1 MMTIDL
7 RSDTVTHPT
16 PEMRQAMFEA
26 EVGDDVLGDDPT
38 VQRLEAMAA
47 ERMGKEAAVYVSSGT
62 MGNLLAVLSWCN
74 RGDEV
79 ILGSEAH
86 ILWHESAGSAAVAGT
101 LLRAVPNDERGRLDP
116 DDIAHAVRA
125 YRSGVS
131 PTGLVALE
139 NTHNR
144 CSGAALSPAD
154 TRAVAAVAHEHGLPL
169 HLDGARIFN
178 AAVAQEIPADI
189 LAGHA
194 DSVTFC
200 FSKGLSAPIGSA
212 LCGPEDFIGR
222 ARKWRKMLGGGMR
235 QVGVIAAAA
244 MVSLETMVPRLAE
257 DHQNAKQL
265 AKGLAGH
272 PRHRHRPGAH
282 RDQHRHLRV
291 AGRSARGLYE
301 ETGRGRCARLLLR
314 AHPRCAWSPTTASTG
329 KTSKRRLTRYA
340 PLPRRRR
347 GCQTRRR
354 NHPLGRSSAKWAG
367 GLLLLDSRRNCGDG
381 LRPRGRRY
389 RRAHDGGVAAGH
401 LR

>member
-1 MMTIDL
+1 MRTIDL

-116 DDIAHAVRA
+116 DDVEHAVRA

-265 AKGLAGH
+265 AKGLADIPGIAIDPERIETNIVIFEWQGGPHADFMKKLAEAGVLASSSGATQGAHGH
-272 PRHRHRPGAH
+272 PLRHQRGRHRRG
-282 RDQHRHLRV
+282 
-291 AGRSARGLYE
+291 AGRDSHCSRAGVGDVGRGV
-301 ETGRGRCARLLLR
+301 ETTFWTFLCQMGRCA
-314 AHPRCAWSPTTASTG
+314 AVA
-329 KTSKRRLTRYA
+329 Y
-340 PLPRRRR
+340 
-347 GCQTRRR
+347 
-354 NHPLGRSSAKWAG
+354 
-367 GLLLLDSRRNCGDG
+367 SRRNCGDG
-381 LRPRGRRY
+381 LRPRGRR
-389 RRAHDGGVAAGH
+389 R
-401 LR
+401 

>member
-1 MMTIDL
+1 MRTIDL

-38 VQRLEAMAA
+38 VQRLEDMAA
-47 ERMGKEAAVYVSSGT
+47 KRMGKEAAVYVSSGT
-62 MGNLLAVLSWCN
+62 MGNLLAVLSWCD

-86 ILWHESAGSAAVAGT
+86 ILWHESAGSAAVAGA

-116 DDIAHAVRA
+116 DDVEHAVRA

-131 PTGLVALE
+131 PTGLVAME

-154 TRAVAAVAHEHGLPL
+154 TRAVAAVAHSHGLPL

-194 DSVTFC
+194 DSVSFC

-265 AKGLAGH
+265 AKGLADI
-272 PRHRHRPGAH
+272 PGIAIDPE
-282 RDQHRHLRV
+282 RI
-291 AGRSARGLYE
+291 
-301 ETGRGRCARLLLR
+301 ETNIVIFEWQGGPHADFMTKL
-314 AHPRCAWSPTTASTG
+314 AEA
-329 KTSKRRLTRYA
+329 
-340 PLPRRRR
+340 
-347 GCQTRRR
+347 
-354 NHPLGRSSAKWAG
+354 
-367 GLLLLDSRRNCGDG
+367 GLLASSSGAPKVRMVTHYGINGEDIEEALDAIRT
-381 LRPRGRRY
+381 
-389 RRAHDGGVAAGH
+389 AAEQA
-401 LR
+401 

>member
-1 MMTIDL
+1 MKTIDL

-47 ERMGKEAAVYVSSGT
+47 EQMGKEASVYVSSGT
-62 MGNLLAVLSWCN
+62 MGNLLAVLSWCS

-116 DDIAHAVRA
+116 DDVAHAVRA

-131 PTGLVALE
+131 PSGLVALE

-144 CSGAALSPAD
+144 CSGAALSPED
-154 TRAVAAVAHEHGLPL
+154 TRAVADVAHANGLPM

-178 AAVAQEIPADI
+178 AAVALEVPANA
-189 LAGHA
+189 LAADA

-212 LCGPEDFIGR
+212 LCGPADFIGR
-222 ARKWRKMLGGGMR
+222 ARRWRKTLGGGMR

-257 DHQNAKQL
+257 DHQNAKLL
-265 AKGLAGH
+265 AKGLADILGISIDPERIETNIVIFEWQGGPH
-272 PRHRHRPGAH
+272 ADFMAKLAEAGVLASSSGAPKVRMVTH
-282 RDQHRHLRV
+282 YGINAEDI
-291 AGRSARGLYE
+291 E
-301 ETGRGRCARLLLR
+301 EALDAIR
-314 AHPRCAWSPTTASTG
+314 TA
-329 KTSKRRLTRYA
+329 
-340 PLPRRRR
+340 
-347 GCQTRRR
+347 
-354 NHPLGRSSAKWAG
+354 
-367 GLLLLDSRRNCGDG
+367 
-381 LRPRGRRY
+381 
-389 RRAHDGGVAAGH
+389 AAQA
-401 LR
+401 

>member
-1 MMTIDL
+1 MRTIDL

-62 MGNLLAVLSWCN
+62 MGNLLAVLSWCD

-178 AAVAQEIPADI
+178 ASVAQEIPADI

-194 DSVTFC
+194 DSVSFC

-265 AKGLAGH
+265 AKGLADI
-272 PRHRHRPGAH
+272 PGIAIEPERIETNIVIFEWQGGPH
-282 RDQHRHLRV
+282 ADFMKKLAE
-291 AGRSARGLYE
+291 AGVLASSSGPPKVRMVTHYGINGEDIE
-301 ETGRGRCARLLLR
+301 EALDAIR
-314 AHPRCAWSPTTASTG
+314 TA
-329 KTSKRRLTRYA
+329 A
-340 PLPRRRR
+340 E
-347 GCQTRRR
+347 Q
-354 NHPLGRSSAKWAG
+354 A
-367 GLLLLDSRRNCGDG
+367 
-381 LRPRGRRY
+381 
-389 RRAHDGGVAAGH
+389 
-401 LR
+401 

>member
-1 MMTIDL
+1 MRKIDL

-16 PEMRQAMFEA
+16 PDMRQAMAEA

-38 VQRLEAMAA
+38 VKRLEAMAA

-62 MGNLLAVLSWCN
+62 MGNLLAVLGWCD

-86 ILWHESAGSAAVAGT
+86 ILWHESAGSAAIAGT

-116 DDIAHAVRA
+116 ADVEHAVRG
-125 YRSGVS
+125 YRPGVS
-131 PTGLVALE
+131 PTGMVALE

-144 CSGAALSPAD
+144 CSGAALSPEDTKVVAD
-154 TRAVAAVAHEHGLPL
+154 VAHGHGLPL

-212 LCGPEDFIGR
+212 LCGPADFIAE

-235 QVGVIAAAA
+235 QSGVIAAAA
-244 MVSLETMVPRLAE
+244 IVSLESMVPRLAE
-257 DHQNAKQL
+257 DHQNAKRL
-265 AKGLAGH
+265 AAGLAGI
-272 PRHRHRPGAH
+272 PGISIDPE
-282 RDQHRHLRV
+282 RI
-291 AGRSARGLYE
+291 
-301 ETGRGRCARLLLR
+301 ETNIVIFEWEGGPHAAFMAKLAESGVLASSSGAPKVRMVTDHGINAEDIDDALEAIR
-314 AHPRCAWSPTTASTG
+314 A
-329 KTSKRRLTRYA
+329 
-340 PLPRRRR
+340 
-347 GCQTRRR
+347 
-354 NHPLGRSSAKWAG
+354 
-367 GLLLLDSRRNCGDG
+367 
-381 LRPRGRRY
+381 
-389 RRAHDGGVAAGH
+389 AA
-401 LR
+401 LAAAAA

>member
-1 MMTIDL
+1 MKTIDL

-16 PEMRQAMFEA
+16 SEMRQAMFEA

-47 ERMGKEAAVYVSSGT
+47 ERMGKEASVYVSSGT
-62 MGNLLAVLSWCN
+62 MGNLLAVLSWCS

-116 DDIAHAVRA
+116 DDVAHAVRA
-125 YRSGVS
+125 YRPGVS

-144 CSGAALSPAD
+144 CSGAALSPED
-154 TRAVAAVAHEHGLPL
+154 TKAVADVAHTNGLPL

-178 AAVAQEIPADI
+178 AAVAQEVPAKA
-189 LAGHA
+189 LAADA

-212 LCGPEDFIGR
+212 LCGPADFIGR
-222 ARKWRKMLGGGMR
+222 ARRWRKTLGGGMR

-244 MVSLETMVPRLAE
+244 IVSLETMVPRLAE
-257 DHQNAKQL
+257 DHQNAMQL
-265 AKGLAGH
+265 AKGLADI
-272 PRHRHRPGAH
+272 PGISIDPERIETNIVIFEWQGGPHA
-282 RDQHRHLRV
+282 DFMAKLAE
-291 AGRSARGLYE
+291 AGVLASSSGAPKVRMVTHYGINGEDVE
-301 ETGRGRCARLLLR
+301 EALDAIR
-314 AHPRCAWSPTTASTG
+314 A
-329 KTSKRRLTRYA
+329 
-340 PLPRRRR
+340 
-347 GCQTRRR
+347 
-354 NHPLGRSSAKWAG
+354 
-367 GLLLLDSRRNCGDG
+367 
-381 LRPRGRRY
+381 
-389 RRAHDGGVAAGH
+389 VAAQA
-401 LR
+401 